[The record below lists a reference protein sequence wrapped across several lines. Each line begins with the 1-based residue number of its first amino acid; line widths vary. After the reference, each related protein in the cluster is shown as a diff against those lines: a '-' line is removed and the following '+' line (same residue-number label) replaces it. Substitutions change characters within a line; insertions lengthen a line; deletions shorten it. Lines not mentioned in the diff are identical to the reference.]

1 MRVICS
7 FKNVG
12 RHGTFE
18 EDLQR
23 FMSRGRRSTRDMF
36 IRDVRG
42 SVRRFPERGCVLE
55 CQIFRFANMI

>member
-12 RHGTFE
+12 RHVE

-42 SVRRFPERGCVLE
+42 SARRFPERGCVLE